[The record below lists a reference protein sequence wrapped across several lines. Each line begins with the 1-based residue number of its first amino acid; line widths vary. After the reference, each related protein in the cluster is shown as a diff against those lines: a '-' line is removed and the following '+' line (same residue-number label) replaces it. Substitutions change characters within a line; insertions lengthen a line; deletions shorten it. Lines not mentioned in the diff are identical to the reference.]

1 MLRHR
6 IAAGFLGLAALL
18 LPGEAVCTRDEHE
31 AAVRIL
37 AASRSDAK
45 AWEKLAW
52 LTDRIGP
59 RLSGSAGYEAAVKW
73 AVSQLER
80 DGADR
85 VSTEKVMVPHWVR
98 GAETAAIVSPVVSP
112 MAVTALGL
120 SDPTPEEGIAGEV
133 IEVRSLEELE
143 ASAAKVKGRIVL
155 YNRQVLPNGGEE
167 HGYGAAAALR
177 HDGAVEAAKLGAA
190 GALIRSLGTAA
201 FRLPH
206 TGMTEREEGVPRVP
220 FAAISEEDAD
230 HIHRLLAAGETVRVR
245 YTLGCKNL
253 PDVESENV
261 LAEIRGSELPDEV
274 VLIGAH
280 LDSWDLGAGAIDDGA
295 GCAVVMDTLRLL
307 KSLSQRPRRTIRAVL
322 FANEEN
328 GLKGG
333 HAYAEAHRDELPR
346 HVAAIEMDSGGTKPT
361 GFGVSAGPGG
371 IEAVRRITAPLAEM
385 GAAEVT
391 KGGGGADISPMR
403 AGRVPMIGLR
413 QDTTHYFDYH
423 HTAADTLDK
432 VRPEELAAC
441 EGALA
446 VLAYGLANAPDAL
459 PRLEPPAEKPPP
471 PPRTSK

>member
-1 MLRHR
+1 MSRHR
-6 IAAGFLGLAALL
+6 IAAALAGVFVLFFLEVVVWAG
-18 LPGEAVCTRDEHE
+18 GEA
-31 AAVRIL
+31 AARIL
-37 AASRSDAK
+37 AASRSEGK

-73 AVSQLER
+73 AVARFER

-85 VSTEKVMVPHWVR
+85 VWTEKVMVPRWVR
-98 GAETAAIVSPVVSP
+98 GRETAAIVAPIFAP

-120 SDPTPEEGIAGEV
+120 SDPTPEGGITAEV
-133 IEVRSLEELE
+133 IEVRSLEELK
-143 ASAAKVKGRIVL
+143 AAAAKAKGRIVL
-155 YNRQVLPNGGEE
+155 YNRPVLPNGGEE

-177 HDGAVEAAKLGAA
+177 HDGAVEAAKLGAV

-220 FAAISEEDAD
+220 FAAISQEDAD
-230 HIHRLLAAGETVRVR
+230 HIHRLLAAGETVRLS

-261 LAEIRGSELPDEV
+261 LAELRGSEHPEEI

-280 LDSWDLGAGAIDDGA
+280 LDSWDLGPGAVDDGA
-295 GCAVVMDTLRLL
+295 GCAAVMDTLRLL
-307 KSLSQRPRRTIRAVL
+307 KSLGLKPRRTIRAVL

-333 HAYAEAHRDELPR
+333 RAYAEAHRDELAR
-346 HVAAIEMDSGGTKPT
+346 HVAAIEMDSGGARPT

-371 IEAVRRITAPLAEM
+371 IDAVRRIVAPLGET
-385 GAAEVT
+385 GAGDVS

-403 AGRVPMIGLR
+403 AALVPMIGLR

-423 HTAADTLDK
+423 HSAADTLDK
-432 VRPEELAAC
+432 VSPEDLASC

-446 VLAYGLANAPDAL
+446 VLAYGIADAVDPL
-459 PRLEPPAEKPPP
+459 PRLEPPEQPPA